1 MTMRDD
7 ETTVLPGKAM
17 PTQKSFDSVAVLS
30 FGGILAALG
39 AATCCVVPFALFL
52 VGVSGAWIGNLTA
65 LKTYQPLFVGL
76 AVACLGGGYYA
87 VYRKPKTADCVE
99 GSYCA
104 SPSSRRTAEVGLWIA
119 TLLIIIAVCFPLIAR
134 LFLDT

>member
-1 MTMRDD
+1 MTMRD
-7 ETTVLPGKAM
+7 EATLPSKATS
-17 PTQKSFDSVAVLS
+17 TQRRFDSVALLS
-30 FGGILAALG
+30 VGGILAALG

-52 VGVSGAWIGNLTA
+52 AGVSGAWIGNLTA
-65 LKTYQPLFVGL
+65 LKAYQPLFIGL

-104 SPSSRRTAEVGLWIA
+104 SPSSRRTAKVGLWIA
-119 TLLIIIAVCFPLIAR
+119 TLLIIIAVGFPHIAR

>member
-1 MTMRDD
+1 MTMRD
-7 ETTVLPGKAM
+7 EATVLPSKAT
-17 PTQKSFDSVAVLS
+17 PTQKCFDSVALLS
-30 FGGILAALG
+30 VGGILAALG

-52 VGVSGAWIGNLTA
+52 AGVSGAWIGNLTA
-65 LKTYQPLFVGL
+65 LKAYQPLFIGL

>member
-1 MTMRDD
+1 M
-7 ETTVLPGKAM
+7 
-17 PTQKSFDSVAVLS
+17 
-30 FGGILAALG
+30 
-39 AATCCVVPFALFL
+39 VPFALFL
-52 VGVSGAWIGNLTA
+52 AGVSGAWISNLTA
-65 LKTYQPLFVGL
+65 LKAYQPLFIGL
-76 AVACLGGGYYA
+76 AVACLGAGYYV

-99 GSYCA
+99 GSHCA